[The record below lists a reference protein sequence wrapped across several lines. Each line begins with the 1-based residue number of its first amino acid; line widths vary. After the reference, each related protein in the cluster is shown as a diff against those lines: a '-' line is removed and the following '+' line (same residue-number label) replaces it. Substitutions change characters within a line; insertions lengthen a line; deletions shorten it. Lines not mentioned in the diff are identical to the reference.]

1 MCQVP
6 EVQSVGT
13 AIIMCFV
20 ITNFVIEHFAY
31 ISVGTA
37 IIIMCIV
44 IINSV
49 IEHFA
54 RIRVHSPTSLCECRF
69 ESFLFVLAFSQYPG
83 PYL

>member
-13 AIIMCFV
+13 AIIIMCFV

-31 ISVGTA
+31 ISVGAA

-44 IINSV
+44 ITNSV
-49 IEHFA
+49 RTFC
-54 RIRVHSPTSLCECRF
+54 SYNCT
-69 ESFLFVLAFSQYPG
+69 FSYFTV
-83 PYL
+83 

>member
-6 EVQSVGT
+6 EVQSEG
-13 AIIMCFV
+13 
-20 ITNFVIEHFAY
+20 
-31 ISVGTA
+31 SA

-44 IINSV
+44 ITNSV

-69 ESFLFVLAFSQYPG
+69 ESFLFVLSG